1 MNCIAL
7 LSFIFMISN
16 YLNIFDNLRR
26 IARDAISTIEQI
38 FERHVTNELSW
49 KIDIETW
56 SSIYSTKIKLI

>member
-1 MNCIAL
+1 MFENARINPTILENVAPCEEA
-7 LSFIFMISN
+7 
-16 YLNIFDNLRR
+16 LRR
-26 IARDAISTIEQI
+26 IARDAMSTIEQI